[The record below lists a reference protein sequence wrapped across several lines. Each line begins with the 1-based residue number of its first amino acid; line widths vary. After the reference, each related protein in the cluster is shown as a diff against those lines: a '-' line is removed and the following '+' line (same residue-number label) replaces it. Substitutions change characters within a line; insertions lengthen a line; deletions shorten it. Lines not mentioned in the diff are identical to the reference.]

1 MYLQAV
7 DLILIFNQKIIMK
20 RSSFILILLFVF
32 LSANAQKYMTKT
44 GYLGFYSHTSMEDI
58 KGDNNQVAGV
68 LDTSTGDMVFQ
79 ALIKSFHFDRAL
91 MEEHFNENYMESDKF
106 PKSTFKGK
114 ISNLSAVNFT
124 KNGTYEVTV
133 EGDLT
138 IHDVTNKVSAKGT
151 IEVVTGGINAS
162 SKFNIVPEDYK
173 IEIPSVVRD
182 KINKNL
188 ELTVTMKYAPVES
201 K

>member
-1 MYLQAV
+1 
-7 DLILIFNQKIIMK
+7 MK
-20 RSSFILILLFVF
+20 RLFFLLLFLNLAF
-32 LSANAQKYMTKT
+32 AINAQKYMTKN
-44 GYLGFYSHTSMEDI
+44 GYIGFFSHTTMEDI

-68 LDTSTGDMVFQ
+68 LDISTGEIVFQ

-106 PKSTFKGK
+106 PKTSFKGK
-114 ISNLSAVNFT
+114 ITNLSSINFS
-124 KNGTYEVTV
+124 KNGTYDVAV

-138 IHDVTNKVSAKGT
+138 IHDVTNKISVNGT
-151 IEVVTGGINAS
+151 LEVVTGGINAN
-162 SKFNIVPEDYK
+162 SKFKIVPEDYK
-173 IEIPSVVRD
+173 INIPGVARE

-188 ELTVTMKYAPVES
+188 EVTVTMKYAPLAT

>member
-1 MYLQAV
+1 
-7 DLILIFNQKIIMK
+7 MK
-20 RSSFILILLFVF
+20 RLFLF
-32 LSANAQKYMTKT
+32 LFFLNIVLAVNAQKFMTKN
-44 GYLGFYSHTSMEDI
+44 GYIGFFSHTPIEDI

-68 LDTSTGDMVFQ
+68 LDISTGEMVFQ

-91 MEEHFNENYMESDKF
+91 MEEHFNENYMESDKI
-106 PKSTFKGK
+106 PKSSFKGK
-114 ISNLSAVNFT
+114 ITNLSSVNFS
-124 KNGTYEVTV
+124 KNGTYDVTV

-138 IHDVTNKVSAKGT
+138 IHDVTNKISTKGT
-151 IEVVTGGINAS
+151 IEVVSGGINAN

-173 IEIPSVVRD
+173 ISIPGVVRE

-188 ELTVTMKYAPVES
+188 EVTVAMKYTPLAT